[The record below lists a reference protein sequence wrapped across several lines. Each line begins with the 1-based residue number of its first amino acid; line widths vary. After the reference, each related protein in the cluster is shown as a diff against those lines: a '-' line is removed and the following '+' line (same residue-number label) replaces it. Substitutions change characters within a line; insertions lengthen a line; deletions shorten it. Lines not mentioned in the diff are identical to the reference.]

1 MLLPAVWIL
10 AGFAALIAGAELL
23 VRGGS
28 ALATRLGISPL
39 IIGLTVVALGTSAPE
54 LAVGIDAVIQGN
66 GSLAV
71 ANIAGTNTVNILLV
85 LGLSAAM
92 RPLAIK
98 MQTLRQELPAIV
110 IASAAL
116 LLFASNGTLS
126 RLEGAMLLAMG
137 TAFTLLVIH
146 AARRESLAIR
156 LEFAHAYGRQGFAS
170 REVAAEVAMLA
181 AGIVILVVGADWLV
195 DGAVDLARRW
205 HVSEAFIGL
214 TVVAI
219 GTSAPELV
227 TTIMSTIRNQRD
239 IAIGNLIGSSAYNI
253 MVILGLTCLVVDGGI
268 EVDRHLIEVDIPI
281 MVGVALLC
289 IPVFL
294 SGRQV
299 SRTEGILFISAYT
312 TYLGYLIAVR
322 T

>member
-1 MLLPAVWIL
+1 MWIL
-10 AGFAALIAGAELL
+10 VGLAALVAGAELL

-28 ALATRLGISPL
+28 ALAMRLGISPL
-39 IIGLTVVALGTSAPE
+39 IIGLTVVALGTSTPE
-54 LAVGIDAVIQGN
+54 LAVGIDAATQGN

-71 ANIAGTNTVNILLV
+71 ANIAGTNTVNILLI
-85 LGLSAAM
+85 LGLSAAI
-92 RPLAIK
+92 RPLAIR

-116 LLFASNGTLS
+116 LLFAGDGTLS
-126 RLEGAMLLAMG
+126 RLEGAVMLAMG
-137 TAFTLLVIH
+137 AVFTLLVIR
-146 AARRESLAIR
+146 AARYESLAVNF
-156 LEFAHAYGRQGFAS
+156 EFERAFGQPGFAN
-170 REVAAEVAMLA
+170 REAATQVAMLA
-181 AGIVILVVGADWLV
+181 VGIAILVIGADWLV

-214 TVVAI
+214 TIVAI

-227 TTIMSTIRNQRD
+227 TTIISTIRNQRD

-253 MVILGLTCLVVDGGI
+253 MVILGVTCLVDDRGI
-268 EVDRHLIEVDIPI
+268 KVGRHLIEIDIPI

-299 SRTEGILFISAYT
+299 SRTEGILFVSAYT
-312 TYLGYLIAVR
+312 TYLGYLIVVR

>member
-1 MLLPAVWIL
+1 M
-10 AGFAALIAGAELL
+10 
-23 VRGGS
+23 
-28 ALATRLGISPL
+28 RLGISPV
-39 IIGLTVVALGTSAPE
+39 IIGLTVVALGTSTPE
-54 LAVGIDAVIQGN
+54 LAVGIDAVSQGN

-71 ANIAGTNTVNILLV
+71 ANIAGTNTVNLLLI
-85 LGLSAAM
+85 LGLSAAI
-92 RPLAIK
+92 RSLEIR

-116 LLFASNGTLS
+116 LLFAGDGTLS
-126 RLEGAMLLAMG
+126 RPEGAVMLVMG
-137 TAFTLLVIH
+137 AVFTLLVIR
-146 AARRESLAIR
+146 AARRESLVVN
-156 LEFAHAYGRQGFAS
+156 LEFERALGRSGFAN
-170 REVAAEVAMLA
+170 REAATEVVMLA
-181 AGIVILVVGADWLV
+181 AGIVILVIGADWLV

-253 MVILGLTCLVVDGGI
+253 MVILGLTCLVDDKGI
-268 EVDRHLIEVDIPI
+268 EVGRHLIEIDIPI
-281 MVGVALLC
+281 MVGAALLC

-294 SGRQV
+294 SGRQI
-299 SRTEGILFISAYT
+299 SRTEGVLFVSTYAI
-312 TYLGYLIAVR
+312 YLGYLIMQR